1 MSYAGFRCT
10 AFNKSPSAASI
21 CICLAAQWR
30 RVWTNMNFNP
40 RQPRRGGARMRGS
53 CTVLISTLPVL
64 PSCCGGG
71 PRYLRMHQ
79 ILWKYLHSSWENICS
94 AETDLLGNLM
104 ALRSHCRWT
113 HGDNATIL
121 TSVCVHVQCSPSKKL
136 FLTFISNKSSRT
148 IECNFLCFNCL
159 LFPFEIIV
167 RTLDTYLGFN
177 FLLRPDDYLEA
188 FPKEPR

>member
-1 MSYAGFRCT
+1 MKALVC
-10 AFNKSPSAASI
+10 AFNQEKALVGAFSVI
-21 CICLAAQWR
+21 
-30 RVWTNMNFNP
+30 V
-40 RQPRRGGARMRGS
+40 QPVVEPIEHYTAL
-53 CTVLISTLPVL
+53 VLISTLPVL
-64 PSCCGGG
+64 PSCGGG

>member
-1 MSYAGFRCT
+1 MLG
-10 AFNKSPSAASI
+10 SAAQLSTSLRPPPAFVFVLQLNGGECEQI
-21 CICLAAQWR
+21 WILTRDC
-30 RVWTNMNFNP
+30 
-40 RQPRRGGARMRGS
+40 RGCGSS

-64 PSCCGGG
+64 PSGGGG

-104 ALRSHCRWT
+104 ALQSHWRWT
-113 HGDNATIL
+113 HGDNAAIL
-121 TSVCVHVQCSPSKKL
+121 TLCVSTVHVQCSPHKKL